1 MPDPSPIA
9 DALPGASSTP
19 ADPSPVAAPSSG
31 VDLDTL
37 SPTELQTWRM
47 DGTLPGT
54 SPVTDAP
61 AASSPAPA
69 VQDPPAST
77 DAPAQAASEPAD
89 STNPKTKARIDELLA
104 ERSRERARADRAEA
118 HIRAQEARVHQ
129 PAPDARPAASSPA
142 PAGLVKPNEADF
154 AYGTADPGYLEALT
168 DYKVAVAQATQ
179 RTEWEQGQ
187 RAERARTETTR
198 VITAFEQKAEA
209 VRAKY
214 ADFDAVALLAPTE
227 IAPGSAM
234 DLYILEA
241 PAGADILY
249 HLQSPAN
256 TAERRRILKLGPLDQ
271 LTELVRL
278 GDRLTSASPPARS
291 TSAPPPP
298 PTLSTRATPG
308 DPVERAWA
316 LGDSDEATGAII
328 AAENAR
334 DLARMKNR

>member
-1 MPDPSPIA
+1 VIDPTPIA
-9 DALPGASSTP
+9 LDARPAVSSAA
-19 ADPSPVAAPSSG
+19 ADPSPVAAAR
-31 VDLDTL
+31 DLDSL
-37 SPTELQTWRM
+37 SPTELATWRM
-47 DGTLPGT
+47 DGSLPST

-89 STNPKTKARIDELLA
+89 STPAKTKARIDELLA
-104 ERSRERARADRAEA
+104 ERSHARARADRAEA
-118 HIRAQEARVHQ
+118 HIRAQEARAAQ
-129 PAPDARPAASSPA
+129 PPPDARPAAPSPA
-142 PAGLVKPNEADF
+142 PAGLTKPDPDAF
-154 AYGTADPGYLEALT
+154 PYGTADPGYLEALA
-168 DYKVAVAQATQ
+168 DYKVDARLATE
-179 RTEWEQGQ
+179 RSNWERGQ
-187 RAERARTETTR
+187 QAERARTETTR

-227 IAPGSAM
+227 IAPGSAV

-308 DPVERAWA
+308 DPVERAIRD
-316 LGDSDEATGAII
+316 GDAGAYIR
-328 AAENAR
+328 AMNAR
-334 DLARMKNR
+334 EIAQRTRK